1 MVSIYALLIVFLI
14 TFLVAAAVGVLNRKT
29 EKL

>member
-1 MVSIYALLIVFLI
+1 MVSMYALLIVFLI
-14 TFLVAAAVGVLNRKT
+14 TFLVAAAGVLNRKT